1 MTKKKATTYKWDEF
15 FRRLKN
21 SVFRPKRQTKDIV
34 FRLVFGNDRQ
44 ALLQLYNVLHGTGY
58 TDPHELQIVTL
69 DNAIYISRKNDL
81 AFLLA
86 GSINMYEHQSTLNPN
101 MPVRFL
107 IYLAQEYQ
115 LLVESTDKSLYGS
128 ELIPLPT
135 PQCIVF
141 YNGTTDAP
149 DEYELRLSSA
159 FSNQD
164 VEPAAEVVVR
174 GININYGH
182 NEHLMQGCEMLS
194 QYAQFVAVTREY
206 ANRYNN
212 REEAMNAAIEYC
224 IVHGILEDILRKHRS
239 QVLGSLLEEFDEKK
253 YARTLREEGYEA
265 GREAGYASG
274 KEEGYESGRTDGFSE
289 GERCG
294 LERGLEQGIERGLEQ
309 GAERG
314 RMEKEQ
320 ELLRNLI
327 NTMQLTENEA
337 RKMLGI
343 HSEE

>member
-1 MTKKKATTYKWDEF
+1 MAKKKTTKYKWDLF
-15 FRRLKN
+15 FQRLQEN
-21 SVFRPKRQTKDIV
+21 IFHPKRQTKDIV
-34 FRLVFGNDRQ
+34 FRLVFGDDRQ
-44 ALLQLYNVLHGTGY
+44 ALYNALHGTAY

-115 LLVESTDKSLYGS
+115 LLVESTDRSLYGS

-135 PQCIVF
+135 PQCVVF
-141 YNGTTDAP
+141 YNGTADTP

-164 VEPAAEVVVR
+164 VEPAVEVVVNV
-174 GININYGH
+174 ININYGH
-182 NEHLMQGCEMLS
+182 NEHLMQGCGLLS

-206 ANRYNN
+206 ANKYDN
-212 REEAMNAAIEYC
+212 REEAMNAAIDYC
-224 IVHGILEDILRKHRS
+224 IGHGILEDILKKHRS

-253 YARTLREEGYEA
+253 YARTLREEG
-265 GREAGYASG
+265 REAGYEA
-274 KEEGYESGRTDGFSE
+274 
-289 GERCG
+289 G
-294 LERGLEQGIERGLEQ
+294 LERGI
-309 GAERG
+309 
-314 RMEKEQ
+314 EQ
-320 ELLRNLI
+320 EKFRLLVKLVKDGNLTVQKAAI
-327 NTMQLTENEA
+327 EA
-337 RKMLGI
+337 DMTV
-343 HSEE
+343 SEFEEKYL

>member
-1 MTKKKATTYKWDEF
+1 MAKKKVTTYTWDMF
-15 FRRLKN
+15 FKRLQEN
-21 SVFRPKRQTKDIV
+21 IFRPKRQTKDIL

-44 ALLQLYNVLHGTGY
+44 ALLQLYNALHGTAY

-128 ELIPLPT
+128 EMIPLPT
-135 PQCIVF
+135 PQCVVF
-141 YNGTTDAP
+141 YNGTADTP

-159 FSNQD
+159 FSSQD
-164 VEPAAEVVVR
+164 VEPAVEVVVKV
-174 GININYGH
+174 ININYGH
-182 NEHLMQGCEMLS
+182 NEHLMQGCGLLS
-194 QYAQFVAVTREY
+194 QYAQFVVVTREY
-206 ANRYNN
+206 ANKYDN
-212 REEAMNAAIEYC
+212 RKEVMNVAIEYC
-224 IVHGILEDILRKHRS
+224 IGHGILEDILRKHRS

-265 GREAGYASG
+265 GRN
-274 KEEGYESGRTDGFSE
+274 DGFTE
-289 GERCG
+289 GKQFG
-294 LERGLEQGIERGLEQ
+294 LERGI
-309 GAERG
+309 
-314 RMEKEQ
+314 EQ
-320 ELLRNLI
+320 EKFRLLVKLVKDGNLTVQKAAI
-327 NTMQLTENEA
+327 EA
-337 RKMLGI
+337 DMTV
-343 HSEE
+343 SEFEEKYL

>member
-1 MTKKKATTYKWDEF
+1 MAKKKVTTYTWDMF
-15 FRRLKN
+15 FQRLQEN
-21 SVFRPKRQTKDIV
+21 IFRPKRQTKDIL

-44 ALLQLYNVLHGTGY
+44 ALLQLYNALHGTAY
-58 TDPHELQIVTL
+58 TNPHELQIVTL

-115 LLVESTDKSLYGS
+115 LLVESTDRSLYGS

-135 PQCIVF
+135 PQCVVF
-141 YNGTTDAP
+141 YNGTADTP

-164 VEPAAEVVVR
+164 VEPAVEVVVNV
-174 GININYGH
+174 ININYGH
-182 NEHLMQGCEMLS
+182 NEHLMQGCGLLS

-206 ANRYNN
+206 ANNYDN

-224 IVHGILEDILRKHRS
+224 IGHGILEDILRKHRS

-253 YARTLREEGYEA
+253 YARTLREEGYEV
-265 GREAGYASG
+265 
-274 KEEGYESGRTDGFSE
+274 GRTDGFTE
-289 GERCG
+289 GEQRG
-294 LERGLEQGIERGLEQ
+294 LERGI
-309 GAERG
+309 
-314 RMEKEQ
+314 EQ
-320 ELLRNLI
+320 EKFRLLVKLVKDGNLTVQKAAI
-327 NTMQLTENEA
+327 EA
-337 RKMLGI
+337 DMTV
-343 HSEE
+343 SEFEEKYL

>member
-1 MTKKKATTYKWDEF
+1 MAKKKVTYKWDEF
-15 FRRLKN
+15 LKRLKD
-21 SVFRPKRQTKDIV
+21 SIFRPKRQTKDIV

-44 ALLQLYNVLHGTGY
+44 ALLQLYNVLHGTAY

-128 ELIPLPT
+128 EMIPLPT
-135 PQCIVF
+135 PQCVVF
-141 YNGTTDAP
+141 YNGTADTP

-164 VEPAAEVVVR
+164 VEPAVEVVVKV
-174 GININYGH
+174 ININYGH
-182 NEHLMQGCEMLS
+182 NEYLMQGCGMLS
-194 QYAQFVAVTREY
+194 QYAQFVAATREY
-206 ANRYNN
+206 ANKYDN

-224 IVHGILEDILRKHRS
+224 IEHGILEDILRKHRS

-265 GREAGYASG
+265 GR
-274 KEEGYESGRTDGFSE
+274 TDGFTE
-289 GERCG
+289 GEQY
-294 LERGLEQGIERGLEQ
+294 GLEQGKNKLLVKLVKDGTLTIQ
-309 GAERG
+309 KAAAEAD
-314 RMEKEQ
+314 MTVTQFEEKY
-320 ELLRNLI
+320 L
-327 NTMQLTENEA
+327 
-337 RKMLGI
+337 K
-343 HSEE
+343 

>member
-1 MTKKKATTYKWDEF
+1 MAKKKVTYKWDEF
-15 FRRLKN
+15 LKRLKD
-21 SVFRPKRQTKDIV
+21 SIFRPKRQTKDIV

-44 ALLQLYNVLHGTGY
+44 ALLQLYNVLHGTAY

-128 ELIPLPT
+128 EMIPLPT
-135 PQCIVF
+135 PQCVVF
-141 YNGTTDAP
+141 YNGTADTP

-164 VEPAAEVVVR
+164 VEPAVEVVVKV
-174 GININYGH
+174 ININYGH
-182 NEHLMQGCEMLS
+182 NEYLMQGCGMLS

-224 IVHGILEDILRKHRS
+224 IGHGILEDILRKHRS

-265 GREAGYASG
+265 GR
-274 KEEGYESGRTDGFSE
+274 TDGFAE
-289 GERCG
+289 GEQYG
-294 LERGLEQGIERGLEQ
+294 LQQGKNKLLVKLVKDGNLTVQ
-309 GAERG
+309 KAAAEAD
-314 RMEKEQ
+314 MTVSEFEKKY
-320 ELLRNLI
+320 L
-327 NTMQLTENEA
+327 
-337 RKMLGI
+337 
-343 HSEE
+343 

>member
-1 MTKKKATTYKWDEF
+1 MAKKKVTTYTWDLF
-15 FRRLKN
+15 FQRLQEN
-21 SVFRPKRQTKDIV
+21 IFRPKRQTKDIL

-44 ALLQLYNVLHGTGY
+44 ALLQLYNALHGTAY

-135 PQCIVF
+135 PQCVVF
-141 YNGTTDAP
+141 YNGTADTP

-164 VEPAAEVVVR
+164 VEPAVEVVVNV
-174 GININYGH
+174 ININYGH
-182 NEHLMQGCEMLS
+182 NEHLMQGCGLLS

-206 ANRYNN
+206 ANKYDN
-212 REEAMNAAIEYC
+212 RKEAMNVAIEYC
-224 IVHGILEDILRKHRS
+224 IEHGILEDILRKHRS

-253 YARTLREEGYEA
+253 YARTLRAEGYESGREEGYEA
-265 GREAGYASG
+265 GR
-274 KEEGYESGRTDGFSE
+274 TDGFTE
-289 GERCG
+289 GEQCG
-294 LERGLEQGIERGLEQ
+294 LELGIERGIAK
-309 GAERG
+309 GAEQERYRLLVKLVKDG
-314 RMEKEQ
+314 NLTIQKAAAEADMTVTQFEKKY
-320 ELLRNLI
+320 L
-327 NTMQLTENEA
+327 
-337 RKMLGI
+337 K
-343 HSEE
+343 

>member
-1 MTKKKATTYKWDEF
+1 MAKKKVTTYKWDEF
-15 FRRLKN
+15 VRRLK
-21 SVFRPKRQTKDIV
+21 SSIFRPKKQTKDIV

-44 ALLQLYNVLHGTGY
+44 ALLQLYNVLHGTAY
-58 TDPHELQIVTL
+58 VDPHELQIVTL

-115 LLVESTDKSLYGS
+115 LLVESTDRSLYGS

-135 PQCIVF
+135 PQCVVF
-141 YNGTTDAP
+141 YNGTTDTP

-164 VEPAAEVVVR
+164 VEPAVEVVVKV
-174 GININYGH
+174 ININYGH
-182 NEHLMQGCEMLS
+182 NEHLMQGCGMLS

-206 ANRYNN
+206 ANKYDN

-224 IVHGILEDILRKHRS
+224 IGHGILEDILRKHRS

-253 YARTLREEGYEA
+253 YARTLREEGYED
-265 GREAGYASG
+265 
-274 KEEGYESGRTDGFSE
+274 GYESGRTDGFSA
-289 GERCG
+289 
-294 LERGLEQGIERGLEQ
+294 
-309 GAERG
+309 GAESG

-320 ELLRNLI
+320 ELLHNLMY
-327 NTMQLTENEA
+327 TMNLTETEA
-337 RKMLGI
+337 REKLGI
-343 HSEE
+343 

>member
-1 MTKKKATTYKWDEF
+1 MAKKKVTYKWDEF
-15 FRRLKN
+15 LKRLKD
-21 SVFRPKRQTKDIV
+21 SIFRPKRQTKDIV

-44 ALLQLYNVLHGTGY
+44 ALLQLYNVLHGTAY

-128 ELIPLPT
+128 EMIPLPT
-135 PQCIVF
+135 PQCVVF
-141 YNGTTDAP
+141 YNGTADTP

-159 FSNQD
+159 FSNQN
-164 VEPAAEVVVR
+164 VEPAVEVVVKV
-174 GININYGH
+174 ININYGH
-182 NEHLMQGCEMLS
+182 NEYLMQGCGMLS
-194 QYAQFVAVTREY
+194 QYAQFVAATREY

-224 IVHGILEDILRKHRS
+224 IEHGILEDILRKHRS

-265 GREAGYASG
+265 GR
-274 KEEGYESGRTDGFSE
+274 TDGFTE
-289 GERCG
+289 GEQY
-294 LERGLEQGIERGLEQ
+294 GLEQGKNKLLVKLVKDGNLTIQ
-309 GAERG
+309 KAAAEAD
-314 RMEKEQ
+314 MTVTQFEEKY
-320 ELLRNLI
+320 L
-327 NTMQLTENEA
+327 
-337 RKMLGI
+337 K
-343 HSEE
+343 

>member
-1 MTKKKATTYKWDEF
+1 MAKKKTTKYKWDLF
-15 FRRLKN
+15 FQRLQEN
-21 SVFRPKRQTKDIV
+21 IFRPKRQTKDIL
-34 FRLVFGNDRQ
+34 FRLVFGDDRQ
-44 ALLQLYNVLHGTGY
+44 ALLQLYNALHGTAY

-115 LLVESTDKSLYGS
+115 LLVESADKSLYGS

-135 PQCIVF
+135 PQCVVF
-141 YNGTTDAP
+141 YNGTADTP

-164 VEPAAEVVVR
+164 VEPAVEVVVNV
-174 GININYGH
+174 ININYGH
-182 NEHLMQGCEMLS
+182 NEHLMQGCGLLS

-206 ANRYNN
+206 ANKYNN

-224 IVHGILEDILRKHRS
+224 IEHGILEDILRKHRS

-253 YARTLREEGYEA
+253 YAKTLREEGYESGREEGYEA
-265 GREAGYASG
+265 GRSDGFTEGEQCGIEQERYRLLIKLVKDGNLTVQKAAAEAGMSVSEF
-274 KEEGYESGRTDGFSE
+274 EEKY
-289 GERCG
+289 
-294 LERGLEQGIERGLEQ
+294 L
-309 GAERG
+309 A
-314 RMEKEQ
+314 
-320 ELLRNLI
+320 
-327 NTMQLTENEA
+327 
-337 RKMLGI
+337 LGVRYY
-343 HSEE
+343 

>member
-1 MTKKKATTYKWDEF
+1 MARKKTTKYKWDLF
-15 FRRLKN
+15 FQRLQEN
-21 SVFRPKRQTKDIV
+21 IFHPKRQTKDIV
-34 FRLVFGNDRQ
+34 FRLVFGDDRQ
-44 ALLQLYNVLHGTGY
+44 ALLQLYNALHGTAY

-135 PQCIVF
+135 PQCVVF
-141 YNGTTDAP
+141 YNGTADTP

-164 VEPAAEVVVR
+164 VEPAVEVVVNV
-174 GININYGH
+174 ININYGH
-182 NEHLMQGCEMLS
+182 NEHLMQGCGLLS

-206 ANRYNN
+206 ANKYDN

-224 IVHGILEDILRKHRS
+224 IEHGILEDILRKHRS

-253 YARTLREEGYEA
+253 YAKTLREEGYESGREEGYEA
-265 GREAGYASG
+265 GRSDGFTEGEQCGIEQERYRLLIKLVKDGNLTVQKAAAEAGMSVSEF
-274 KEEGYESGRTDGFSE
+274 EEKY
-289 GERCG
+289 
-294 LERGLEQGIERGLEQ
+294 L
-309 GAERG
+309 A
-314 RMEKEQ
+314 
-320 ELLRNLI
+320 
-327 NTMQLTENEA
+327 
-337 RKMLGI
+337 LGI
-343 HSEE
+343 RYY

>member
-1 MTKKKATTYKWDEF
+1 MAKKKVTYKWDEF
-15 FRRLKN
+15 LKRLKD
-21 SVFRPKRQTKDIV
+21 SIFRPKRQTKDIV

-44 ALLQLYNVLHGTGY
+44 ALLQLYNVLHGTAY

-128 ELIPLPT
+128 EMIPLPT
-135 PQCIVF
+135 PQCVVF
-141 YNGTTDAP
+141 YNGTGYAP

-164 VEPAAEVVVR
+164 VEPAVEVVVKV
-174 GININYGH
+174 ININYGH
-182 NEHLMQGCEMLS
+182 NEYLMQGCGMLS

-224 IVHGILEDILRKHRS
+224 IGHGILEDILRKHRS

-265 GREAGYASG
+265 GR
-274 KEEGYESGRTDGFSE
+274 TDGFAE
-289 GERCG
+289 GEQYG
-294 LERGLEQGIERGLEQ
+294 LQQGKNKLLVKLVKDGNLTVQ
-309 GAERG
+309 KAAAEAD
-314 RMEKEQ
+314 MTVSEFEKKY
-320 ELLRNLI
+320 L
-327 NTMQLTENEA
+327 
-337 RKMLGI
+337 
-343 HSEE
+343 

>member
-1 MTKKKATTYKWDEF
+1 MAKKKTTKYKWDLF
-15 FRRLKN
+15 FQRLQEN
-21 SVFRPKRQTKDIV
+21 IFRPKRQTKDIV

-44 ALLQLYNVLHGTGY
+44 ALLQLYNALHGTAY

-135 PQCIVF
+135 PQCVVF
-141 YNGTTDAP
+141 YNGTADTP

-164 VEPAAEVVVR
+164 VEPAVEVVVNV
-174 GININYGH
+174 ININYGH
-182 NEHLMQGCEMLS
+182 NEHLMQGCGLLS
-194 QYAQFVAVTREY
+194 QYGQFVAATREY
-206 ANRYNN
+206 ANKYDN
-212 REEAMNAAIEYC
+212 RKEAMNVAIEYC
-224 IVHGILEDILRKHRS
+224 IGHGILEDILRKHRS

-265 GREAGYASG
+265 GR
-274 KEEGYESGRTDGFSE
+274 TDGFTE
-289 GERCG
+289 GEQCG
-294 LERGLEQGIERGLEQ
+294 LQLGIERGIAK
-309 GAERG
+309 GAEQERYRLLVKLVKDG
-314 RMEKEQ
+314 NLTIQKAAAEADMTVTQFEEKY
-320 ELLRNLI
+320 L
-327 NTMQLTENEA
+327 
-337 RKMLGI
+337 K
-343 HSEE
+343 

>member
-1 MTKKKATTYKWDEF
+1 MAKKKVTYKWDEF
-15 FRRLKN
+15 LKRLKD
-21 SVFRPKRQTKDIV
+21 SIFRPKRQTKDIV

-44 ALLQLYNVLHGTGY
+44 ALLQLYNALHGTAY

-128 ELIPLPT
+128 EMIPLPT
-135 PQCIVF
+135 PQCVVF
-141 YNGTTDAP
+141 YNGTADTP

-164 VEPAAEVVVR
+164 VEPAVEVVVKV
-174 GININYGH
+174 ININYGH
-182 NEHLMQGCEMLS
+182 NEYLMQGCGMLS
-194 QYAQFVAVTREY
+194 QYAQFVAATREY
-206 ANRYNN
+206 ANKYDN

-224 IVHGILEDILRKHRS
+224 IAHGILEDILRKHRS

-265 GREAGYASG
+265 GR
-274 KEEGYESGRTDGFSE
+274 TDGFAE
-289 GERCG
+289 GEQYG
-294 LERGLEQGIERGLEQ
+294 LQQGKNKLLVKLVKDGNLTVQ
-309 GAERG
+309 KAAAEAD
-314 RMEKEQ
+314 MTVSEFEKKY
-320 ELLRNLI
+320 L
-327 NTMQLTENEA
+327 
-337 RKMLGI
+337 
-343 HSEE
+343 

>member
-1 MTKKKATTYKWDEF
+1 MAKKKVTTYTWDLF
-15 FRRLKN
+15 FQRLQEN
-21 SVFRPKRQTKDIV
+21 IFRPKRQTKDIL

-44 ALLQLYNVLHGTGY
+44 ALLQLYNALHGTAY

-135 PQCIVF
+135 PQCVVF
-141 YNGTTDAP
+141 YNGTADTP

-164 VEPAAEVVVR
+164 VEPAVEVVVNV
-174 GININYGH
+174 ININYGH
-182 NEHLMQGCEMLS
+182 NEHLMQGCGLLS
-194 QYAQFVAVTREY
+194 QYAQFVAATREY
-206 ANRYNN
+206 ANNYDN

-224 IVHGILEDILRKHRS
+224 IEHGILEDILRKHRS

-253 YARTLREEGYEA
+253 YARTLRAEGYESGREEGYEA
-265 GREAGYASG
+265 GR
-274 KEEGYESGRTDGFSE
+274 TDGFTE
-289 GERCG
+289 GEQCG
-294 LERGLEQGIERGLEQ
+294 LELGIERGIAK
-309 GAERG
+309 GAEQERYRLLVKLVKDG
-314 RMEKEQ
+314 NLTIQKAAAEADMTVTQFEKKY
-320 ELLRNLI
+320 L
-327 NTMQLTENEA
+327 
-337 RKMLGI
+337 K
-343 HSEE
+343 

>member
-1 MTKKKATTYKWDEF
+1 MAKKKVTYKWDEF
-15 FRRLKN
+15 LKRLKD
-21 SVFRPKRQTKDIV
+21 SIFRPKRQTKDIV

-44 ALLQLYNVLHGTGY
+44 ALLQLYNALHGTAY

-128 ELIPLPT
+128 EMIPLPT
-135 PQCIVF
+135 PQCVVF
-141 YNGTTDAP
+141 YNGTADAP

-164 VEPAAEVVVR
+164 VEPAVEVVVKV
-174 GININYGH
+174 ININYGH
-182 NEHLMQGCEMLS
+182 NEYLMQGCGMLS

-224 IVHGILEDILRKHRS
+224 IGHGILEDILRKHRS

-265 GREAGYASG
+265 GR
-274 KEEGYESGRTDGFSE
+274 TDGFAE
-289 GERCG
+289 GEQYG
-294 LERGLEQGIERGLEQ
+294 LQQGKNKLLVKLVKDGNLTVQ
-309 GAERG
+309 KAAAEAD
-314 RMEKEQ
+314 MTVSEFEKKY
-320 ELLRNLI
+320 L
-327 NTMQLTENEA
+327 
-337 RKMLGI
+337 
-343 HSEE
+343 

>member
-1 MTKKKATTYKWDEF
+1 MAKKKATTYKWDEF

-107 IYLAQEYQ
+107 IYLAQKYQ

-128 ELIPLPT
+128 ELITLPT

-141 YNGTTDAP
+141 YNGTTDTP

-164 VEPAAEVVVR
+164 VEPAVEVMVKV
-174 GININYGH
+174 ININYGP
-182 NEHLMQGCEMLS
+182 NEHLMQGCGMLS

-224 IVHGILEDILRKHRS
+224 IGHGILEDILRKHRS

-265 GREAGYASG
+265 GRTD
-274 KEEGYESGRTDGFSE
+274 GYESGRTDGFSE

-294 LERGLEQGIERGLEQ
+294 LERGIEQ

-320 ELLRNLI
+320 ELLQNLMY
-327 NTMQLTENEA
+327 TMNITEAEA
-337 RKMLGI
+337 REKLGI
-343 HSEE
+343 

>member
-1 MTKKKATTYKWDEF
+1 MAKKKVTTYTWDLF
-15 FRRLKN
+15 FQRLQEN
-21 SVFRPKRQTKDIV
+21 IFRPKRQTKDIL

-44 ALLQLYNVLHGTGY
+44 ALLQLYNALHGTAY

-135 PQCIVF
+135 PQCVVF
-141 YNGTTDAP
+141 YNGTADTP

-164 VEPAAEVVVR
+164 VEPAVEVVVNV
-174 GININYGH
+174 ININYGH
-182 NEHLMQGCEMLS
+182 NEHLMQGCGLLS
-194 QYAQFVAVTREY
+194 QYAQFVAATREY
-206 ANRYNN
+206 ANKYDN

-224 IVHGILEDILRKHRS
+224 IEHGILEDILRKHRS

-253 YARTLREEGYEA
+253 YARTLRAEGYESGREEGYEA
-265 GREAGYASG
+265 GR
-274 KEEGYESGRTDGFSE
+274 TDGFTE
-289 GERCG
+289 GEQCG
-294 LERGLEQGIERGLEQ
+294 LELGIERGIAK
-309 GAERG
+309 GAEQERYRLLVKLVKDG
-314 RMEKEQ
+314 NLTIQKAAAEADMTVTQFEKKY
-320 ELLRNLI
+320 L
-327 NTMQLTENEA
+327 
-337 RKMLGI
+337 K
-343 HSEE
+343 

>member
-1 MTKKKATTYKWDEF
+1 MAKKKTTKYKWDLF
-15 FRRLKN
+15 FQRLQEN
-21 SVFRPKRQTKDIV
+21 IFRPKRQTKDIL

-44 ALLQLYNVLHGTGY
+44 ALLQLYNALHGTAY

-128 ELIPLPT
+128 EMIPLPT
-135 PQCIVF
+135 PQCVVF
-141 YNGTTDAP
+141 YNGTADTP

-164 VEPAAEVVVR
+164 VEPAVEVVVNV
-174 GININYGH
+174 ININYGH
-182 NEHLMQGCEMLS
+182 NEHLMQGCGLLS
-194 QYAQFVAVTREY
+194 QYAQFVAATREY
-206 ANRYNN
+206 ANKYDN

-224 IVHGILEDILRKHRS
+224 IEHGILEDILRKHRS

-253 YARTLREEGYEA
+253 YAKTLREEGYESGREEGYEA
-265 GREAGYASG
+265 GRSDGFTEGEQCGIEQERYRLLIKLVKDGNLTVQKAAAEAGMSVSEF
-274 KEEGYESGRTDGFSE
+274 EEKY
-289 GERCG
+289 
-294 LERGLEQGIERGLEQ
+294 L
-309 GAERG
+309 A
-314 RMEKEQ
+314 
-320 ELLRNLI
+320 
-327 NTMQLTENEA
+327 
-337 RKMLGI
+337 LGVRYY
-343 HSEE
+343 

>member
-1 MTKKKATTYKWDEF
+1 MAKKKTTKYKWDLF
-15 FRRLKN
+15 FQRLQEN
-21 SVFRPKRQTKDIV
+21 IFRPKRQTKDIL
-34 FRLVFGNDRQ
+34 FRLVFGDDRQ
-44 ALLQLYNVLHGTGY
+44 ALLQLYNALHGTAY

-135 PQCIVF
+135 PQCVVF
-141 YNGTTDAP
+141 YNGTADTP

-164 VEPAAEVVVR
+164 VEPAVEVVVNV
-174 GININYGH
+174 ININYGH
-182 NEHLMQGCEMLS
+182 NEHLMQGCGLLS
-194 QYAQFVAVTREY
+194 QYAQFVAATREY
-206 ANRYNN
+206 ANKYDN

-224 IVHGILEDILRKHRS
+224 IEHGILEDILRKHRS

-253 YARTLREEGYEA
+253 YARTLRAEGYESGREEGYEA
-265 GREAGYASG
+265 GR
-274 KEEGYESGRTDGFSE
+274 TDGFTE
-289 GERCG
+289 GEQCG
-294 LERGLEQGIERGLEQ
+294 LELGIERGIAK
-309 GAERG
+309 GAEQERYRLLVKLVKDG
-314 RMEKEQ
+314 NLTIQKAAAEADMTVTQFEKKY
-320 ELLRNLI
+320 L
-327 NTMQLTENEA
+327 
-337 RKMLGI
+337 K
-343 HSEE
+343 